1 MLGLKGFKAGLKGP
15 KLDLTCSK
23 SDFKGPKPDLMDL
36 GGFQTRIW
44 CFRGFGDLKPGFGSL
59 KAFLKAANQALGPQ
73 VRPRA
78 IQARPYGP

>member
-1 MLGLKGFKAGLKGP
+1 
-15 KLDLTCSK
+15 
-23 SDFKGPKPDLMDL
+23 MDL
-36 GGFQTRIW
+36 GGSQTRIW

-78 IQARPYGP
+78 LRVSSLVDLVPETYGYEGSRASG